1 MAITK
6 ETEIG
11 EVRLT
16 GGTGL
21 FSIRTDV
28 VIKEDGKVLST
39 DYNRHTVA
47 PFSVARSTDGTH
59 TFVETDISGE
69 DAVVQSIIN
78 VVWTDEVKNAFKA
91 SVTELE

>member
-16 GGTGL
+16 GRTGL

-28 VIKEDGKVLST
+28 IIKEDGKVLST
-39 DYNRHTVA
+39 DYARHSIA
-47 PFSVARSTDGTH
+47 PFSVATSADGTH

-91 SVTELE
+91 SYE